1 MPPSCGHGTK
11 RKVATPEPDADVD
24 TEEEEEEAA
33 AGENNTGIDPNGYE
47 EAASSYTKAKKACV
61 DIINA
66 VHKEYTQTFKLVTKG
81 KKQKKEEKVW
91 SYACPHR
98 HRTHVVPNK
107 KQKPVILS
115 LTSIKIRDIEEEV
128 AKVPKSTR

>member
-24 TEEEEEEAA
+24 TGEEEEEKEEAAA

-66 VHKEYTQTFKLVTKG
+66 VHKEYTQTFKLVTKRKEAEERG
-81 KKQKKEEKVW
+81 KGLEL
-91 SYACPHR
+91 CLPPPPPHPCCTQQEAEAS
-98 HRTHVVPNK
+98 HLESH
-107 KQKPVILS
+107 LY
-115 LTSIKIRDIEEEV
+115 
-128 AKVPKSTR
+128 